1 MWQRT
6 IKALIEEKIMKRRW
20 RWLGNMLHKTS
31 QGKPYTGTPR
41 KMQEGQAKE
50 HFAERFGGGNLIK
63 RMGKKLEKGGK
74 DCTD

>member
-1 MWQRT
+1 MAREYATQDT
-6 IKALIEEKIMKRRW
+6 LY
-20 RWLGNMLHKTS
+20 

-41 KMQEGQAKE
+41 KMQKGQAKE

>member
-1 MWQRT
+1 MAREYATVTQDT
-6 IKALIEEKIMKRRW
+6 LY
-20 RWLGNMLHKTS
+20 

-63 RMGKKLEKGGK
+63 RMGKKTGKRWKGLHRLEEGVAGISK
-74 DCTD
+74 